1 MWDERARRLTLLAIG
16 LFLAGRLVVILSADL
31 PVITPDEPG
40 AWAIAKWLSGTEGA
54 LVMNEMPRYPLMSGV
69 VLAPL
74 WWLPVGP
81 ELRYQLGLVVTGL
94 LTLSAALVVRATL
107 RRLTDDPMVHALG
120 LAVML
125 LAPAASFAT
134 AFTYGEATVLLCV
147 AVVVWGAVG
156 AAAGDTRAMLI
167 GSLAAGS
174 SLATH
179 GRLALVPVIW
189 LAMLVV
195 LTVRGHGPRRRSVAL
210 AGLVTLATLAGTV
223 LAHRAAVDALW
234 SAAEPAV
241 KVPAGDWLVE
251 PGLWLAAARELAG
264 QLWYVVIASAG
275 LAVAGVAQML
285 SMLRRAR
292 PMAQRVTAATILAVA
307 ASVLFVSTTV
317 MAGYLH
323 ASGYADVGQ
332 LIPPRLDHLVYGR
345 YNDAVIL
352 VLTCLGLWWC
362 WERRP
367 RSEMG
372 ALGAVALAVVVVTGV
387 AVIDLADRLALP
399 GYFPTPNTAG
409 LSVVPFG
416 RIDQRLEIF
425 TIGGLVAIGVVSAA
439 AIRSRRALAAVMV
452 CWLVLGGLVGPL
464 DAARMHRYDMPLHVS
479 PLLGPGGGRATVVVA
494 SDTADLDWMEQHV
507 FLSQYDLLSHGWRT
521 EFSELDSVALAKRS
535 DASAI
540 ALVDGVDPGGGWT
553 HLGERQGVHLWQ
565 RPA

>member
-1 MWDERARRLTLLAIG
+1 MWDERARQLTLLAIG
-16 LFLAGRLVVILSADL
+16 LFVACRLLVVLSADL

-40 AWAIAKWLSGTEGA
+40 AWAIAKWLSGTEGVLA
-54 LVMNEMPRYPLMSGV
+54 MNEMPRYPLMSGV

-94 LTLSAALVVRATL
+94 LTLGAALVVRATL
-107 RRLTDDPMVHALG
+107 RRLTGDPMVHALG
-120 LAVML
+120 LGVML

-134 AFTYGEATVLLCV
+134 AFTFGEATVLLCV

-156 AAAGDTRAMLI
+156 AAAGDIRSMLI
-167 GSLAAGS
+167 GSLAAGAA
-174 SLATH
+174 LATH
-179 GRLALVPVIW
+179 GRLALVPLIW
-189 LAMLVV
+189 LAMLVF
-195 LTVRGHGPRRRSVAL
+195 LTVRARRLPRRSVAL
-210 AGLVTLATLAGTV
+210 AGLVTLATLAGTALV
-223 LAHRAAVDALW
+223 HRAAVDALW

-275 LAVAGVAQML
+275 LAVAGVAQLL
-285 SMLRRAR
+285 SMLGRAR
-292 PMAQRVTAATILAVA
+292 PMTERVTAATILAVA

-362 WERRP
+362 WERRS
-367 RSEMG
+367 RG
-372 ALGAVALAVVVVTGV
+372 TIGVIAAAGLATIALGGLVAG
-387 AVIDLADRLALP
+387 DLARRLEIP
-399 GYFPTPNTAG
+399 HDFPTPNTAALG
-409 LSVVPFG
+409 AVPFG
-416 RIDQRLEIF
+416 RIDPSIGAF
-425 TIGGLVAIGVVSAA
+425 TLGGALAVTVVMWAA
-439 AIRSRRALAAVMV
+439 ARDRRTFAAVV
-452 CWLVLGGLVGPL
+452 VGWAVLGGLVGPF

-479 PLLGPGGGRATVVVA
+479 PLLGPGGAGATVMVA
-494 SDTADLDWMEQHV
+494 SDTADLDVMEQHV

-521 EFSELDSVALAKRS
+521 GFSELDSVALAERS
-535 DASAI
+535 DATAI
-540 ALVDGVDPGGGWT
+540 ALLDGVDPGPDWT
-553 HLGERQGVHLWQ
+553 HLGERQGVHLWR